1 MNKTQLIDAVAKEAG
16 ITKAES
22 KKAVDAFVNVVS
34 SALQSGDRIALVGF
48 GSFSV
53 AEKPARTGRNPRTGE
68 AIEISAKKTVRFKA
82 GVDLNANLK

>member
-68 AIEISAKKTVRFKA
+68 ATEISAKKTVRFKA
-82 GVDLNANLK
+82 GADLNANLK

>member
-82 GVDLNANLK
+82 GADLNANLK

>member
-82 GVDLNANLK
+82 GADLIANLK